1 LTVRVGRFRAFG
13 AITVEAMKTQ
23 LRQVSTVE
31 RLEELIGVAHPMI
44 FMKSIDALDEGSR
57 QVLDAAPVA
66 WFGYRDPSGRPR
78 TTLVGGAPGFLRVH
92 TPTRV
97 SLELAPGQDGP
108 VSGGV
113 SFVFLVPGIG
123 ETLRLNGTV
132 SGRSDRRVEIEV
144 GEAFVHCAR
153 CILRSGLWKAA
164 GTAGVQGH
172 LVDPDAPGPLAD
184 PEVAAFLAD
193 ALFIGVS
200 SWDADDHSDTSP
212 KGDHPGFLRVLDG
225 ATLAVPDRKG
235 NLRTDTFH
243 NLIACDDV
251 SIGAVVPGRAE
262 VLEISGTALLTDE
275 PDLLAAMP
283 IKGNVPTLAMV
294 VRVDR
299 AEVVPNAALRDSALW
314 DLSARPDTSGVPN
327 LMKLA
332 GKHVAEH
339 NKRTTGVRGAALRAV
354 GRGMAAVPSGV
365 TGRIM
370 DGANRKA
377 VADEGY

>member
-1 LTVRVGRFRAFG
+1 MREVR
-13 AITVEAMKTQ
+13 
-23 LRQVSTVE
+23 TVE
-31 RLEELIGVAHPMI
+31 RLEELIGIAHPMI
-44 FMKSIDALDEGSR
+44 YQKSIDALDEGSR
-57 QVLDAAPVA
+57 QVLAAAPVA

-78 TTLVGGAPGFLRVH
+78 TTLVGGAPGFLRVDS
-92 TPTRV
+92 PTRV
-97 SLELAPGQDGP
+97 AVELAPGQDGP
-108 VSGGV
+108 ASGGV

-132 SGRSDRRVEIEV
+132 SGRSDRWVEIAV

-153 CILRSGLWKAA
+153 CILRSGLWKATGPA
-164 GTAGVQGH
+164 GGQGH
-172 LVDPDAPGPLAD
+172 LTSPDTPGPLDD

-193 ALFIGVS
+193 ALFLGVS
-200 SWDADDHSDTSP
+200 SWDADDLADTSP

-225 ATLAVPDRKG
+225 ATLAMPDRKG

-262 VLEISGTALLTDE
+262 VLEISGTATLTDE
-275 PDLLAAMP
+275 PDLLATMP
-283 IKGNVPTLAMV
+283 IKDNLPTLAMV
-294 VRVDR
+294 VRVHR
-299 AEVVPNAALRDSALW
+299 AEVVPNTALRDSALW
-314 DLSARPDTSGVPN
+314 DLTARPDVSGVPN

-339 NKRTTGVRGAALRAV
+339 NKRTSGLKGAALRAV
-354 GRGMAAVPSGV
+354 GRGLAAVPARV
-365 TGRIM
+365 TVN
-370 DGANRKA
+370 ANRKA